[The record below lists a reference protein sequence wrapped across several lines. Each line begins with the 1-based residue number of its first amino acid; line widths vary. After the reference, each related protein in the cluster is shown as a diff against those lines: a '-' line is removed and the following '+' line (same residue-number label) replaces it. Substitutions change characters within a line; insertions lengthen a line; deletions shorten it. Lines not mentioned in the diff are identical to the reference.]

1 MAELEIHTEHE
12 GGDDPVGKKVGILAA
27 MLAVF
32 LAIVTIAS
40 HRAHT
45 EAILSKTNAND
56 QWNLYQANRLKAHNL
71 EVGGDL
77 ITLLTKAD
85 GEAGKKLDEYKKG
98 IQNYEEKS
106 KETQE
111 AAKKYEEETELVEHK
126 ALFFDMGEGLL
137 EIALVLSSL
146 YFIARKMLFP
156 VVGVIAGL
164 SGLGVAALGFLSRN
178 P

>member
-12 GGDDPVGKKVGILAA
+12 VEKDPVGKKVGLLAA
-27 MLAVF
+27 VLAVF
-32 LAIVTIAS
+32 LAIVTISS

-45 EAILSKTNAND
+45 AAILSKTNAND

-71 EVGGDL
+71 EVGRDV
-77 ITLLTKAD
+77 ISTLARE
-85 GEAGKKLDEYKKG
+85 GAAAKKVEEYTKG
-98 IQNYEEKS
+98 IEKYEEKG
-106 KETQE
+106 KESFE
-111 AAKKYEEETELVEHK
+111 AAKKYEEETEHVEHK

-156 VVGVIAGL
+156 VIGIIAGL
-164 SGLGVAALGFLSRN
+164 VGLGVAAVGFLS
-178 P
+178 

>member
-1 MAELEIHTEHE
+1 MAELEIHHEHE
-12 GGDDPVGKKVGILAA
+12 DEKDPVGKRVGILAA
-27 MLAVF
+27 VLAVF

-45 EAILSKTNAND
+45 AAILSKTNAND

-71 EVGGDL
+71 EVGGDIIAI
-77 ITLLTKAD
+77 ITK
-85 GEAGKKLDEYKKG
+85 GEGAGEKKIEEYKKG
-98 IQNYEEKS
+98 IEKYEDKG
-106 KETQE
+106 KETME
-111 AAKKYEEETELVEHK
+111 AAKKYEEETEHVEK
-126 ALFFDMGEGLL
+126 RALYFDMGEGLL

-164 SGLGVAALGFLSRN
+164 AGLGVAAVGFLS
-178 P
+178 

>member
-1 MAELEIHTEHE
+1 MAELEIHSEHE
-12 GGDDPVGKKVGILAA
+12 VDKDPVGKKVGILAA
-27 MLAVF
+27 VLAVF

-45 EAILSKTNAND
+45 AAILSKTNAND

-77 ITLLTKAD
+77 ITLLTKGD
-85 GEAGKKLDEYKKG
+85 GAAGKKLDDYKKG
-98 IQNYEEKS
+98 IEKYEDKS
-106 KETQE
+106 KETME
-111 AAKKYEEETELVEHK
+111 AAKKFEEETERVEHK

-164 SGLGVAALGFLSRN
+164 GGLGVAAVGFLT
-178 P
+178 

>member
-12 GGDDPVGKKVGILAA
+12 VDRDPVGKKVGILAA
-27 MLAVF
+27 VLAVF

-45 EAILSKTNAND
+45 AAILSKTNAND

-71 EVGGDL
+71 EVGGDI
-77 ITLLTKAD
+77 ITLLVKGD
-85 GEAGKKLDEYKKG
+85 EAGKKLAEYKKG
-98 IQNYEEKS
+98 IGKYEEKS
-106 KETQE
+106 KETME
-111 AAKKYEEETELVEHK
+111 AAKKYEEETEHVEHK
-126 ALFFDMGEGLL
+126 ALYFDMGEGLL

-146 YFIARKMLFP
+146 YFISRKMLFP

-164 SGLGVAALGFLSRN
+164 GGLGVAAVGFLT
-178 P
+178 